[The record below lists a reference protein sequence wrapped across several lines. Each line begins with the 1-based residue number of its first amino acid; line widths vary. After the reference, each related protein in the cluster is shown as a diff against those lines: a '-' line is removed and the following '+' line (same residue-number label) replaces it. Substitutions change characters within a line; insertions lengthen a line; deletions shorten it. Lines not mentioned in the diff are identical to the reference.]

1 MLILLKIPMSNGN
14 YIVPDPSNEPVLNYA
29 PGSGER
35 EDLKSAIHKAGSEV
49 IEVPMIIN
57 GKEVISGKKI
67 RMTPPH
73 DIHRTL
79 AYYFEGEKNQI
90 GHAIESAIQTAKS
103 WSEIPWEER
112 ASIFLKAAEILTGPY
127 RAKMNAATMIGQ
139 SKNVYQSEID
149 AVCELAD
156 FFRFNVKYMEQIY
169 GIQPNSVKGVW
180 NRTDWRPLEGFVF
193 ALTPFNFTSISG
205 NLPTA
210 PAMLGNTVVWKPSKT
225 QLYSARIIMEILK
238 LAGLPD
244 GVINMVTTP
253 GPLTAGVVLKD
264 IRFAG
269 IHFTGSI
276 DVFRDLWQTI
286 ANNLQPYRAYPHIV
300 GETGG
305 KDFMMVH
312 SSANAA
318 EVATALSRGAFEY
331 QGQKCSAV
339 SRAYI
344 PDNLW
349 DEIIERLEA
358 DIKSFKIGSPEDF
371 GNFFNAVIDESSF
384 NKLAAA
390 IEKVGNDT
398 DANIIIG
405 GTYDKSI
412 GYFIHPTVIE
422 TANPHYFSMEE
433 ELFGPILTIYKYPYK
448 KYEETLSLCDE
459 TSLYG
464 LTGAIFAHDRAAIE
478 LATRKLRFAAGNF
491 YINDKPTG
499 AVVGQQPFGGSRGS
513 GTNDKSGSMINLLRW
528 LSPRSIKENFNP
540 PTDYRYPFLLPD

>member
-1 MLILLKIPMSNGN
+1 MNNGN
-14 YIVPDPSNEPVLNYA
+14 YTVPVPSNEIVLNYV
-29 PGSGER
+29 PGSPER
-35 EDLKSAIHKAGSEV
+35 QELKTAILQARSEV
-49 IEVPMIIN
+49 IEIPMIIN
-57 GKEVISGKKI
+57 GREIVAGKKI
-67 RMTPPH
+67 RMAPPH
-73 DIHRTL
+73 DIRHIL
-79 AYYFEGEKNQI
+79 GYYYEGGKEQI
-90 GHAIESAIQTAKS
+90 EAAIESALHAGET
-103 WSEIPWEER
+103 WSEFPWEER
-112 ASIFLKAAEILTGPY
+112 AAIFLKAADILTGSY
-127 RAKMNAATMIGQ
+127 RAKMNAATMLGQ
-139 SKNVYQSEID
+139 SKNVYQAEID

-156 FFRFNVKYMEQIY
+156 FLRFNVKYMEQIY
-169 GIQPNSVKGVW
+169 GIQPISVRDAW
-180 NRTDWRPLEGFVF
+180 NRTDWRPLEGFIF

-253 GPLTAGVVLKD
+253 GPLTAREVLRD
-264 IRFAG
+264 TRFAG

-276 DVFRDLWQTI
+276 DVFREIWQTI
-286 ANNLQPYRAYPHIV
+286 AANLQPYKAYPHIV

-312 SSANAA
+312 VSADPREVTAA
-318 EVATALSRGAFEY
+318 LTRGAFEY

-344 PDNLW
+344 PDTLW
-349 DEIIERLEA
+349 DDVIGQLEA
-358 DIKSFKIGSPEDF
+358 DISSFKIGGPEDF
-371 GNFFNAVIDESSF
+371 GNFFNAVIDEASF
-384 NKLAAA
+384 NKLATS
-390 IEKVGNDT
+390 IERVRNDR

-405 GTYDKSI
+405 GNYNKSV
-412 GYFIHPTVIE
+412 GYFIHPTVIH
-422 TANPHYFSMEE
+422 TTNPHYFTMEE
-433 ELFGPILTIYKYPYK
+433 ELFGPILTVYKYPYK
-448 KYEETLSLCDE
+448 QFEEVLTLCDQ

-464 LTGAIFAHDRAAIE
+464 LTGSVFAHDRTAIK
-478 LATRKLRFAAGNF
+478 LATWKLRNAAGNF

-528 LSPRSIKENFNP
+528 VSPRSIKENFNP
-540 PTDYRYPFLLPD
+540 PTDYRYPFLAAD